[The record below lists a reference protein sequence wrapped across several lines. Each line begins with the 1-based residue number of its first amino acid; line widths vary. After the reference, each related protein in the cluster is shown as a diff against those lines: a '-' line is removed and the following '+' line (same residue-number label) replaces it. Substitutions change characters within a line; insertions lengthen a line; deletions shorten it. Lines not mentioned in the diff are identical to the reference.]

1 VAARIAWLLGVL
13 LIVAGC
19 AAPGSAAPLS
29 FVEGSTSHTMSVGG
43 LDRSYRLYI
52 PPGWHR
58 PHRWSS

>member
-1 VAARIAWLLGVL
+1 VAARILGVL

-19 AAPGSAAPLS
+19 AAPLG
-29 FVEGSTSHTMSVGG
+29 FVEGSTSHTMSAGG

-52 PPGWHR
+52 PAGSRHR

>member
-1 VAARIAWLLGVL
+1 VAARILGVL

-19 AAPGSAAPLS
+19 AAPGSAAPLG
-29 FVEGSTSHTMSVGG
+29 FVEGSTSHTMSAGG

-52 PPGWHR
+52 PAGSRHR